1 MTARQLSTLET
12 TECARNHIG
21 PCGKAKF
28 NCWYLYAVIVHMHM
42 LKDNNKT
49 NAVFVFFANV
59 QEEHLAKALEGV
71 CLRGVGQMGAL
82 CQQKKS

>member
-1 MTARQLSTLET
+1 
-12 TECARNHIG
+12 
-21 PCGKAKF
+21 
-28 NCWYLYAVIVHMHM
+28 MHM